1 MQVGKPELVLVNL
14 RVPEA
19 PLSRA
24 WIFSHA
30 ITSKLEHW
38 QVTKIDNCN
47 ISQKPNVFD

>member
-19 PLSRA
+19 PLSR
-24 WIFSHA
+24 IFSHA

-38 QVTKIDNCN
+38 QVTKIDNSN